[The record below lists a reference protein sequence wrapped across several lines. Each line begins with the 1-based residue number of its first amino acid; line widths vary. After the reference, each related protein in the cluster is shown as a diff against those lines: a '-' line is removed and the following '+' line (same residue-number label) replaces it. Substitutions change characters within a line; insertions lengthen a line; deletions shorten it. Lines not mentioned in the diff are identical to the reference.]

1 MWSKGDDGGWLGKA
15 DRAESTECAL
25 SRIELGNVFVNVDG
39 VQMVELKWVQCAHGR
54 WWNVRMVECAHG
66 RMYNDGM

>member
-1 MWSKGDDGGWLGKA
+1 MSSKGDGGWLGKA

-39 VQMVELKWVQCAHGR
+39 VQMVELKWAQ
-54 WWNVRMVECAHG
+54 CAHG
-66 RMYNDGM
+66 RMYTW